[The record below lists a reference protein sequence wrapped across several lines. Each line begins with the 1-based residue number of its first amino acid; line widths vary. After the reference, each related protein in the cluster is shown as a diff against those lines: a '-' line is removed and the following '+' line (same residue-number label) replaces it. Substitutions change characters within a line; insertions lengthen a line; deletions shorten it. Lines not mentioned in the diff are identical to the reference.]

1 LIVLNIEHAQYQS
14 QGGERARAAY
24 GMAHPRKRMAR
35 RATISASLQ
44 PKDPAGLRER
54 NKNDKLRRI
63 KDAARELFVK
73 NGFDETTTREIA
85 IRAGVGIGTVF
96 TYADNKRDL
105 LFLVAND
112 ELAEVT
118 AAAEQGLREDA
129 SCLQNLVGFF
139 RHHYKFFAQQPELS
153 RLLLREMTFYDSG
166 RQAARFQKTRE
177 KNIKIVGG
185 IIQVAA
191 DRKAIRIAE
200 DSQFVGW
207 VAFCIF
213 QVELRRWLMS
223 KNPVL
228 SSGMKSLERAL
239 RLLMTGL
246 DATPGAF
253 DVHRS

>member
-1 LIVLNIEHAQYQS
+1 MPAP
-14 QGGERARAAY
+14 
-24 GMAHPRKRMAR
+24 PRPREA
-35 RATISASLQ
+35 
-44 PKDPAGLRER
+44 AGLRER

-63 KDAARELFVK
+63 KDAARELFVS

-112 ELAEVT
+112 ELADVT
-118 AAAEQGLREDA
+118 AAAEASLHKDA
-129 SCLQNLVGFF
+129 PCLQNLIDFF
-139 RHHYKFFAQQPELS
+139 RHHYRFYAQQPELS

-166 RQAARFQKTRE
+166 RQASRFQKTRE
-177 KNIKIVGG
+177 KNIKIVGDLM
-185 IIQVAA
+185 QMAA
-191 DRKAIRIAE
+191 DHKAIRIAE
-200 DSQFVGW
+200 DPQFVGW

-223 KNPVL
+223 RNPVVPA
-228 SSGMKSLERAL
+228 GMKSLERAL

-253 DVHRS
+253 DVRRS

>member
-1 LIVLNIEHAQYQS
+1 
-14 QGGERARAAY
+14 
-24 GMAHPRKRMAR
+24 MTR
-35 RATISASLQ
+35 RATVPA
-44 PKDPAGLRER
+44 PPRPREPAGLRER

-63 KDAARELFVK
+63 KDAARELFVS

-112 ELAEVT
+112 ELADVT
-118 AAAEQGLREDA
+118 AAAEASLHKDA
-129 SCLQNLVGFF
+129 PCLQNLIDFF
-139 RHHYKFFAQQPELS
+139 RHHYRFYAQQPELS

-166 RQAARFQKTRE
+166 RQASRFQKTRE
-177 KNIKIVGG
+177 KNIKIVGDLM
-185 IIQVAA
+185 QMAA
-191 DRKAIRIAE
+191 DHKAIRIAE
-200 DSQFVGW
+200 DPQFVGW

-223 KNPVL
+223 RNPVVPA
-228 SSGMKSLERAL
+228 GMKSLERAL

-253 DVHRS
+253 DVRRS

>member
-1 LIVLNIEHAQYQS
+1 MRVK
-14 QGGERARAAY
+14 
-24 GMAHPRKRMAR
+24 PRREIKVMAR
-35 RATISASLQ
+35 RATMQAL
-44 PKDPAGLRER
+44 PRPNDPAGLREK
-54 NKNDKLRRI
+54 NKSDKLRRI
-63 KDAARELFVK
+63 KDAARELFIG

-85 IRAGVGIGTVF
+85 LRAGVGIGTVF

-118 AAAEQGLREDA
+118 AAAEASLREDA
-129 SCLQNLVGFF
+129 SCLQNLTGFF

-166 RQAARFQKTRE
+166 RQASRFQKTRE
-177 KNIKIVGG
+177 KNIRIVGDVM
-185 IIQVAA
+185 QMAA
-191 DRKAIRIAE
+191 EHKAIHVAE
-200 DSQFVGW
+200 DPQFIGW

-223 KNPVL
+223 RKPVL

-246 DATPGAF
+246 AATPGALKTS
-253 DVHRS
+253 HS

>member
-1 LIVLNIEHAQYQS
+1 VKNA
-14 QGGERARAAY
+14 
-24 GMAHPRKRMAR
+24 MTR
-35 RATISASLQ
+35 RATVPA
-44 PKDPAGLRER
+44 PPRPREPAGLRER

-63 KDAARELFVK
+63 KDAARELFVS

-112 ELAEVT
+112 ELADVT
-118 AAAEQGLREDA
+118 AAAEASLHKDA
-129 SCLQNLVGFF
+129 PCLQNLIDFF
-139 RHHYKFFAQQPELS
+139 RHHYRFYAQQPELS

-166 RQAARFQKTRE
+166 RQASRFQKTRE
-177 KNIKIVGG
+177 KNIKIVGDLM
-185 IIQVAA
+185 QMAA
-191 DRKAIRIAE
+191 DHKAIRIAE
-200 DSQFVGW
+200 DPQFVGW

-223 KNPVL
+223 RNPVVPA
-228 SSGMKSLERAL
+228 GMKSLERAL

-253 DVHRS
+253 DVRRS

>member
-1 LIVLNIEHAQYQS
+1 MPAS
-14 QGGERARAAY
+14 
-24 GMAHPRKRMAR
+24 PRPR
-35 RATISASLQ
+35 
-44 PKDPAGLRER
+44 DPAGLRER
-54 NKNDKLRRI
+54 NKTDKLRRI
-63 KDAARELFVK
+63 KDAARELFVS

-118 AAAEQGLREDA
+118 TNAEASLRQEA
-129 SCLQNLVGFF
+129 PCLQNLIDFF
-139 RHHYKFFAQQPELS
+139 RHHYKFYVQQPELS

-166 RQAARFQKTRE
+166 RQASRFQKTRE
-177 KNIKIVGG
+177 KNIKIVGDLM
-185 IIQVAA
+185 QMAA
-191 DRKAIRIAE
+191 DRKAIRTTE
-200 DSQFVGW
+200 DPQFVGW

-246 DATPGAF
+246 DAAPGAF
-253 DVHRS
+253 NVRRS

>member
-1 LIVLNIEHAQYQS
+1 MKV
-14 QGGERARAAY
+14 
-24 GMAHPRKRMAR
+24 MAR
-35 RATISASLQ
+35 RATMSTPLRG
-44 PKDPAGLRER
+44 KDSAGLREK
-54 NKNDKLRRI
+54 NKTDKLRRI
-63 KDAARELFVK
+63 KHAALELFVN

-118 AAAEQGLREDA
+118 TAAEASLRNDA
-129 SCLQNLVGFF
+129 SCMQNLAGFF
-139 RHHYKFFAQQPELS
+139 RHHYKYFARQPELS

-177 KNIKIVGG
+177 KMIRIVGDVV
-185 IIQVAA
+185 QMAA
-191 DRKAIRIAE
+191 DRKAIRMAE
-200 DSQFVGW
+200 DPQFVGW

-228 SSGMKSLERAL
+228 SSGMTALERAL

-246 DATPGAF
+246 GATPAALKTP
-253 DVHRS
+253 HA